1 MSLKVIIVLIS
12 MTYVFCAPTEKAIIQ
27 EAEPQHNLSRGSSLF
42 GCGSSQYACSSVL
55 NIPVLKPK
63 CIELNQICNGV
74 KDCPAGDDEQN
85 DFCIPPEVREQLKEA
100 AQKGVQNDFAG
111 TGFMF
116 SVGNL
121 IVSGGSRVKMFNQ
134 DSDNINFP
142 SNSKQ

>member
-1 MSLKVIIVLIS
+1 MSLKFVVVLIS
-12 MTYVFCAPTEKAIIQ
+12 VTYVFCAPTEKAIIQ
-27 EAEPQHNLSRGSSLF
+27 EAVPQPNSSRGNSLF
-42 GCGSSQYACSSVL
+42 GCGSSQYACSSVFA
-55 NIPVLKPK
+55 IPILKPK

-100 AQKGVQNDFAG
+100 AQKGIQNDFAG

-134 DSDNINFP
+134 DSDNINLP
-142 SNSKQ
+142 SNTKQ